1 MLKLIGAFFILF
13 SALQLG
19 LLKSRRLHQRVQ
31 CLEQLK
37 GLLNQFLGEVQFGLR
52 PLPDIFERLGNQ
64 PGGEGFALTAQEM
77 KLRDG
82 RSAGN
87 CFYSA
92 IEASY
97 PLLSQEDKETLLALG
112 EGLGACDNAT
122 QCRLIESVIRQLEV
136 RQQSAREFAVKNGR
150 LYQGL
155 GLTGGLFFILLLI

>member
-1 MLKLIGAFFILF
+1 MLRLIGAFFILF

-31 CLEQLK
+31 CLEQLM

-52 PLPDIFERLGNQ
+52 PLPDIFERLGKQ
-64 PGGEGFALTAQEM
+64 SGGEGFALTAQEM

-82 RSAGN
+82 RSARS
-87 CFYSA
+87 CFHSA
-92 IEASY
+92 INASY

-112 EGLGACDNAT
+112 EGLGACDNST
-122 QCRLIESVIRQLEV
+122 QCRLIESVIRRLEV